1 MKKVAVLLSLFT
13 LLLLPASQHP
23 SQHLGAQQ
31 LGQKVYWMATIE
43 VPIGQ
48 LSAYHAFAEKELIP
62 LQEKHGYR
70 FIATWQTIVGDIEE
84 VLVICEFESMAAYHD
99 ARMSLLNSEGWTSV
113 GPKFSAMTK
122 SIKSR
127 FLSAAPY
134 SKIK

>member
-1 MKKVAVLLSLFT
+1 MKKLALVVSLFT
-13 LLLLPASQHP
+13 LLLLPVSQDI
-23 SQHLGAQQ
+23 GAQQ
-31 LGQKVYWMATIE
+31 LGQKVYWMAIVE

-62 LQEKHGYR
+62 LQEKHGYH
-70 FIATWQTIVGDIEE
+70 FIATWQTIVGEIEE
-84 VLVICEFESMAAYHD
+84 VLMIAEFESMAAYHE
-99 ARMSLLNSEGWTSV
+99 ARVSLLTSEEWKVT

-122 SIKSR
+122 GIKTR

>member
-1 MKKVAVLLSLFT
+1 MKKLALFLSLFT
-13 LLLLPASQHP
+13 LLLLPASQTIE
-23 SQHLGAQQ
+23 AQQ

-43 VPIGQ
+43 VPVGQ
-48 LSAYHAFAEKELIP
+48 LSAYHAFAEKELVPI
-62 LQEKHGYR
+62 QEKHGYH

-84 VLVICEFESMAAYHD
+84 VLVICEFESMAAYHE
-99 ARMSLLNSEGWTSV
+99 ARVSLLTSEEWKAV

-122 SIKSR
+122 GIKSR